1 MCEEFWKQSIK
12 TLLSTM
18 LATLYATPKGESMY
32 NEKSAPKTKAHPHHK
47 AGYAGK
53 GVSVVSAQEVF
64 GVIPKP
70 CIGINAV
77 GPAADL
83 LAHIVRQPVKI
94 PLRVG
99 IFFKH
104 GIHVFVL
111 GFHDY
116 HLRGQN
122 AQNHV
127 ISFSEVYYETTQ
139 TERIRSVNA
148 AKGLR
153 WRPVGGISGRMFAGM
168 HADTEYLF

>member
-18 LATLYATPKGESMY
+18 LATLSTLYATPKGESMC

-47 AGYAGK
+47 AGHAGK
-53 GVSVVSAQEVF
+53 GVLVVSAQEVF

-99 IFFKH
+99 IFF
-104 GIHVFVL
+104 FAA
-111 GFHDY
+111 F
-116 HLRGQN
+116 
-122 AQNHV
+122 
-127 ISFSEVYYETTQ
+127 
-139 TERIRSVNA
+139 TERIRSVC
-148 AKGLR
+148 
-153 WRPVGGISGRMFAGM
+153 VVS
-168 HADTEYLF
+168 